1 MARKAKVVE
10 QAAAAAVVT
19 PAVKATKRAAK
30 RAAKREQV
38 AETVAVVAEPN
49 KLEALT
55 KATQESK
62 VITFREGKGSQDLLN
77 LIATLGFDREKV
89 LAAAAK
95 LKKSGKAF
103 TNCDPEKKYRKVAGI
118 IKSQMNAGY
127 KLPKVAASAA

>member
-19 PAVKATKRAAK
+19 PAVKATKRAV
-30 RAAKREQV
+30 KREQV
-38 AETVAVVAEPN
+38 AETVAVVTEQKP
-49 KLEALT
+49 LEALT

-103 TNCDPEKKYRKVAGI
+103 VNCDPEKKYRKVAGI

-127 KLPKVAASAA
+127 KLPKVATSAA